1 MFDYLPAACRELR
14 AVTLDCYW
22 LLIIPFCAFILV
34 MEFFNL
40 PDGNPNAGDIIRRVV
55 ISLILL
61 LSFDEV
67 IKILAMLG
75 DGISAK
81 IGGIVGLRE
90 LVKILGVKYQESSIS
105 WASFKDAVIF
115 VLSLCAYIFAY
126 LGIYVADLLVHFVW
140 SILYVCSP
148 LMILMFISKR
158 TSFITINLY
167 KGLLN
172 VISWKILWSILGVM
186 LLKLAQVHQV
196 GDWNNFLTSVLMN
209 LCIGSCMLFIPF
221 ATKSLISDG
230 LSSAA
235 SGLAAIP
242 TIAAGGMLKEFAASK
257 AKLASVK
264 VQSHTGQ
271 GLKRISSS
279 LSNAPQ
285 RYKEAQKMRAL
296 QNMIKRRTNT
306 QTRFKR

>member
-1 MFDYLPAACRELR
+1 MFDYLPAVCRELR
-14 AVTLDCYW
+14 AVMLDCYW
-22 LLIIPFCAFILV
+22 LLIIPYCAFLIV

-40 PDGNPNAGDIIRRVV
+40 PEGNPNAGDIIKRVV

-67 IKILAMLG
+67 INILAMLG

-81 IGGIVGLRE
+81 IGGIVGLQE
-90 LVKILGVKYQESSIS
+90 LVKIIGEKQHESSIS
-105 WASFKDAVIF
+105 WASFKDAVVFI
-115 VLSLCAYIFAY
+115 LSLCAYIFAY
-126 LGIYVADLLVHFVW
+126 LGVYVADLLIHFVW
-140 SILYVCSP
+140 AILYVCSP

-158 TSFITINLY
+158 TSFITSNLY

-172 VISWKILWSILGVM
+172 VISWKILWSILGIM
-186 LLKLAQVHQV
+186 LLKLAQVHQS
-196 GDWNNFLTSVLMN
+196 GDWNNFITCILMN

-242 TIAAGGMLKEFAASK
+242 TVAAGGMIKQFAAYK
-257 AKLASVK
+257 AKQVSAKIGDYKNEGLRKISASVVK
-264 VQSHTGQ
+264 S
-271 GLKRISSS
+271 
-279 LSNAPQ
+279 PE
-285 RYKEAQKMRAL
+285 RYRELQKKRAL

-306 QTRFKR
+306 QPRFKR